1 VEKRINGGLRFSDR
15 GRQLSWQKIAR
26 RPPGGRP
33 AIPSK
38 SKKPAQ
44 GKSKT
49 SWRQFNGYFC
59 GQQTI
64 EKLKRELASA

>member
-1 VEKRINGGLRFSDR
+1 
-15 GRQLSWQKIAR
+15 LSWQKIAR
-26 RPPGGRP
+26 RPPGGRT